1 MKQSDLGLKLTIRR
15 TRKREFLAATD
26 RLVPWPERVAPIVP
40 HAPDGRRG
48 RPPLVVQMML
58 RIHFMQPGFTL
69 SDPPMD
75 KVLHDTPLFRDL
87 AGQSWDGLLPNERTI
102 LRFRRLFDRHQLA
115 VRIAAVVD
123 CLRRG
128 KNRMLTAGTGVDT
141 TPTAAPFSTKNQAGK
156 HEPEMRQTKNGDQ
169 WHFGMK
175 AHIGVDAESGL
186 VHTVM
191 GTAAD
196 VNHVVQADGL
206 LHGEETDVV
215 GDAGDPCVQHRPD
228 ARNEVD
234 WHTAM
239 RLGKRQA
246 LDKIKPPDAQVDQIE
261 QIRASER
268 AKVAPRLKSS
278 NASSVV
284 SRSAVRD

>member
-1 MKQSDLGLKLTIRR
+1 MKQSDLGLKLTIRS
-15 TRKREFLAATD
+15 TGKREFLAATD

-87 AGQSWDGLLPNERTI
+87 AGQGWDDLLPNERTI
-102 LRFRRLFDRHQLA
+102 LRFRRLLERHQLA
-115 VRIAAVVD
+115 VQIAAVVD
-123 CLRRG
+123 RLRRG
-128 KNRMLTAGTGVDT
+128 KDQMLTTDTLVDA
-141 TPTAAPFSTKNQAGK
+141 TPSTAPLSTKNQTSK
-156 HEPEMRQTKNGDQ
+156 HDPEMRQTRNGDQ
-169 WHFGMK
+169 WRLGTK
-175 AHIGVDAESGL
+175 ANDAESGL
-186 VHTVM
+186 IHRVM

-215 GDAGDPCVQHRPD
+215 GVAGDPFVQHRPY
-228 ARNEVD
+228 ANYEVD

-246 LDKIKPPDAQVDQIE
+246 LDKTKPPDAQVDQIG